1 MTKRI
6 FFFLLVCCVVPAVA
20 QSNQAPASKD
30 EIVRLINLMQNGQ
43 DLQSQLKPLME
54 QMKKGEWEM
63 FQDQLKA
70 DGKELSPEKM
80 QAAKEYL
87 DTSIDEAIKQFPE
100 QELRDRLV
108 IIYQKHFTSDDINA
122 LLTFYTSPA
131 GRKFLGEMPALMQE
145 VMGASMDVM
154 RARLPSIMKALEE
167 KRGNFLKQLRY
178 NQ

>member
-6 FFFLLVCCVVPAVA
+6 LLLMICCVVPAVA

-30 EIVRLINLMQNGQ
+30 EVVRFINLMQNGQ

-54 QMKKGEWEM
+54 QVKKSEWEM

-70 DGKELSPEKM
+70 DGKELSPQKM

-87 DTSIDEAIKQFPE
+87 DASIDEAIKQFPE

-108 IIYQKHFTSDDINA
+108 AIYQKHFTSDDITA
-122 LLTFYTSPA
+122 LVTFYTSPA
-131 GRKFLGEMPALMQE
+131 GRKFLGEMPVLMQE
-145 VMGASMDVM
+145 AMGASMDVM
-154 RARLPSIMKALEE
+154 RSRMPSIMKAIEE
-167 KRGNFLKQLRY
+167 KRDKFLKQLRDD
-178 NQ
+178 N

>member
-1 MTKRI
+1 MI
-6 FFFLLVCCVVPAVA
+6 CCVVPALA

-54 QMKKGEWEM
+54 QAKKSEWEM

-70 DGKELSPEKM
+70 DGKELSPQKM
-80 QAAKEYL
+80 QAAKEFL
-87 DTSIDEAIKQFPE
+87 DATIDEAIKQFPE

-108 IIYQKHFTSDDINA
+108 VIYQKHFTSDDINA

-131 GRKFLGEMPALMQE
+131 GRKFLGEMPVLMQE

-154 RARLPSIMKALEE
+154 RSRMPSIMKAIEE
-167 KRGNFLKQLRY
+167 KRDRFLKQLRDDK
-178 NQ
+178 

>member
-1 MTKRI
+1 MNKK
-6 FFFLLVCCVVPAVA
+6 LLLLMICCVVPALA

-54 QMKKGEWEM
+54 QAKKSEWEM

-70 DGKELSPEKM
+70 DGKELSPQKM
-80 QAAKEYL
+80 QAAKEFL
-87 DTSIDEAIKQFPE
+87 DATIDEAIKQFPE

-108 IIYQKHFTSDDINA
+108 VIYQKHFTSDDINA

-131 GRKFLGEMPALMQE
+131 GRKFLGEMPVLMQE

-154 RARLPSIMKALEE
+154 RSRMPSIMKAIEE
-167 KRGNFLKQLRY
+167 KRDRFLKQLRDDK
-178 NQ
+178 